1 MIEYV
6 QSFFTR
12 HALGQLGK
20 LAIIGLV
27 NTAVDFALFNVFR
40 FQFDWPLAVAVSVA
54 FVLATFVSYVLNR
67 RWTFQL
73 KDRWFKAGETGM
85 FLIVNAVALAV
96 TNGIVLGA
104 DAWFGPLGP
113 IGANAAKVVAAAI
126 ILLPKFAGYR
136 DVVFRRAVARAPR
149 N

>member
-1 MIEYV
+1 MTGYLR
-6 QSFFTR
+6 SFFTR

-20 LAIIGLV
+20 LAVIGLV

-40 FQFDWPLAVAVSVA
+40 FQLDWSLAVAVSVA
-54 FVLATFVSYVLNR
+54 FVLATLVSYVLNR

-73 KDRWFKAGETGM
+73 KDGWFKAGETGM
-85 FLIVNAVALAV
+85 FLIVNAIALAV

-113 IGANAAKVVAAAI
+113 IGANAAKVVAAVI

-136 DVVFRRAVARAPR
+136 DVVFRRAVAKASRS
-149 N
+149 

>member
-1 MIEYV
+1 MMGYLR
-6 QSFFTR
+6 SFFTR
-12 HALGQLGK
+12 RALGQLGK

-40 FQFDWPLAVAVSVA
+40 FQLGWSLALAVTTA
-54 FVLATFVSYVLNR
+54 FVLATLVSYVLNR

-73 KDRWFKAGETGM
+73 TDRWFKAGETGM
-85 FLIVNAVALAV
+85 FLAVNGIALVV

-104 DAWFGPLGP
+104 DALFGPLGP
-113 IGANAAKVVAAAI
+113 VGANAAKVIAAVI

-136 DVVFRRAVARAPR
+136 DVVFRRAVANASR

>member
-1 MIEYV
+1 MISYLR
-6 QSFFTR
+6 SFFTR

-20 LAIIGLV
+20 LAVIGLV
-27 NTAVDFALFNVFR
+27 NTAVDFLLFNLFR
-40 FQFDWPLAVAVSVA
+40 FQLAWGLATSVTVA

-73 KDRWFKAGETGM
+73 RDSWFKAGETGM
-85 FLIVNAVALAV
+85 FLLVNAVALAV

-104 DAWFGPLGP
+104 DAWLGPLGP
-113 IGANAAKVVAAAI
+113 VGANAAKVAAAVI

-149 N
+149 S